1 MIEEMSLKENQQQ
14 IIEILEAHQNEA
26 FQINSS
32 PTESLSFT
40 YTKDGCYLGGITG
53 KLMGNRLHISL
64 LAVKK
69 EKRHLNIG
77 TKLIKALEEIT
88 VKRECLY
95 LTVNTQDFQGLRF
108 YQNNGFEVFG
118 ELVDCPFEGTT
129 KYYLRKKLP
138 K

>member
-14 IIEILEAHQNEA
+14 IIEILEAHQNEV

-32 PTESLSFT
+32 PTESLSFA
-40 YTKDGCYLGGITG
+40 YTKDGCTLGGITG
-53 KLMGNRLHISL
+53 KLTGNRLHISL

-69 EKRHLNIG
+69 ESRNLNIG
-77 TKLIKALEEIT
+77 TKLVKAMEEIA

-118 ELVDCPFEGTT
+118 ELVDCPFDGTT

>member
-69 EKRHLNIG
+69 KRDI
-77 TKLIKALEEIT
+77 
-88 VKRECLY
+88 
-95 LTVNTQDFQGLRF
+95 
-108 YQNNGFEVFG
+108 
-118 ELVDCPFEGTT
+118 
-129 KYYLRKKLP
+129 
-138 K
+138 